1 METLDPRT
9 IMLMTTLMCAAMTI
23 VMFSVYQS
31 FRREV
36 DGLGHWSAGLL
47 LLVCASVLFGTRLD
61 LSVENLSNAF
71 DPTVGVL
78 NALLGANASL
88 LLGIGLS
95 MLGTEKFYG
104 QKPACAFMRWPA
116 SLARPAWPGGCWWTR
131 TFPCAWRFFR

>member
-47 LLVCASVLFGTRLD
+47 LLVCASVLFGTRH
-61 LSVENLSNAF
+61 
-71 DPTVGVL
+71 VL
-78 NALLGANASL
+78 PDAISLLGANASL